1 MDRQI
6 ATELMQEVLK
16 LSAQL
21 NVIIHKVQEIS
32 PEAERKEFDKH
43 MGPTMAAC
51 DEHLF
56 RPILRHYP
64 DLEPHW

>member
-1 MDRQI
+1 MEKQT

-21 NVIIHKVQEIS
+21 NVIIHKIQEIT
-32 PEAERKEFDKH
+32 PESDRKAFDSH
-43 MGPTMAAC
+43 MGPRMAAC

-56 RPILRHYP
+56 RPILKHYP
-64 DLEPHW
+64 DLDPHR